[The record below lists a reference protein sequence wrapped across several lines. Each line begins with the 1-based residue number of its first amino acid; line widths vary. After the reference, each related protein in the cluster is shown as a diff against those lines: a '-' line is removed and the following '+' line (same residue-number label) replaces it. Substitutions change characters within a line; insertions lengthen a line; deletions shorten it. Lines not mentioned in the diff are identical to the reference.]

1 MGPATLSDAR
11 PTASEGALTIVP
23 LVKRILLITL
33 AVGATALLAAVG
45 LKKRQPKAPPAD
57 GGTWVLADDG
67 DSS

>member
-1 MGPATLSDAR
+1 
-11 PTASEGALTIVP
+11 
-23 LVKRILLITL
+23 VKRILLITL